1 MKKILY
7 YHIYLTDDYAT
18 WAYPFMEQFKLMED
32 FGLLSAFDEVNVT
45 CIGQND
51 QRLGIFD
58 KLCNSFRPTN
68 IIFYKNSHDNDN
80 SMLQNINGQK
90 TLTENLTMCK
100 IWNDSQAE
108 DFQMLYLHSKGITS
122 VDNHLKAGNIDVFK
136 NYLYWRQFLN
146 WGVIERWPECIR
158 LLDKSDMVGVNYLN
172 TPEPHYSG
180 NFWWANSS
188 HIRKLPDPSTTD
200 WWHKLKQETKDNW
213 LRTAP
218 DRFRDEMWPCNV
230 NGAKIMTLKKLDEG
244 TNLSVKLIKR
254 NQYA

>member
-1 MKKILY
+1 
-7 YHIYLTDDYAT
+7 
-18 WAYPFMEQFKLMED
+18 
-32 FGLLSAFDEVNVT
+32 
-45 CIGQND
+45 
-51 QRLGIFD
+51 
-58 KLCNSFRPTN
+58 
-68 IIFYKNSHDNDN
+68 
-80 SMLQNINGQK
+80 
-90 TLTENLTMCK
+90 
-100 IWNDSQAE
+100 
-108 DFQMLYLHSKGITS
+108 
-122 VDNHLKAGNIDVFK
+122 
-136 NYLYWRQFLN
+136 
-146 WGVIERWPECIR
+146 
-158 LLDKSDMVGVNYLN
+158 MVGVNYLN